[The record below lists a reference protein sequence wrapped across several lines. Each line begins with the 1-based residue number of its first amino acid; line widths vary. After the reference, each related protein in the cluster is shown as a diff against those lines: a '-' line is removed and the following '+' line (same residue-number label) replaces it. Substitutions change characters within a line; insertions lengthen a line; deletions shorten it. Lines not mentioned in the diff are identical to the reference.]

1 MEASVSPVGSERD
14 FYGRLLLWFAAW
26 PIAFGWLFLVAG
38 TGVFLLATGLADGDC
53 RRGPGAIV
61 EAGRIGDGR
70 AGGRVCADLVP
81 VGVVRV
87 GLISLRPRGE

>member
-38 TGVFLLATGLADGDC
+38 TGVFLLATGLLMAIAGVALAPSWK
-53 RRGPGAIV
+53 RGALGTVALV
-61 EAGRIGDGR
+61 VG
-70 AGGRVCADLVP
+70 CAPIWFL
-81 VGVVRV
+81 
-87 GLISLRPRGE
+87 LAWFALS